1 MKNPI
6 ASPKRFNLYYLYCDD
21 EKHNVMPEQ
30 RLADIQ
36 KALLAIY
43 QKKYGGE

>member
-1 MKNPI
+1 MNNTTP
-6 ASPKRFNLYYLYCDD
+6 SQKRFNLYYLYCDD
-21 EKHNVMPEQ
+21 EKCNAMPEQ
-30 RLADIQ
+30 RLADMQ